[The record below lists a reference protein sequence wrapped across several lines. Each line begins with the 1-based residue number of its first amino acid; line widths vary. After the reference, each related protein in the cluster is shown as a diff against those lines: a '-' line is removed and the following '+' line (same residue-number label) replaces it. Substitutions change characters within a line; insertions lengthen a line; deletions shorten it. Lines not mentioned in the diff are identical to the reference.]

1 LVESGKLYGDG
12 KSLKERGKILW
23 EYVKGCAITNLVHR
37 FDLSTISTFFG
48 RWIPFAFAVG
58 IVTGGI
64 ASFMDVV
71 ILKLNAFLV
80 QNVPLLLL
88 YPLLVSIIVG
98 YALKVDPVIGGPG
111 IGYAII
117 HLKTKY
123 YIPIKTVLLKL
134 LTATLVLSG
143 GFIAG
148 REGPSFFIGVALG
161 EWFGRSYG
169 LGRKYKSLLGL
180 IGGGAFTGALLK
192 APLGSAIFAMEL
204 EEMYNLDYRPFVP
217 MIIASIVSYLTF
229 SFFRG
234 ESAFIHL
241 TKNPEWSLD
250 TIPYIVVMGLL
261 ISLIIYI
268 YTFLFHTATCS
279 SKFFD
284 AKIRPLIGTSLALP
298 LLAIL
303 FLATKDTDF
312 LSAPAHMGIVS
323 KLAQTPLGIGTDILI
338 VICVLLVTSLTLSF
352 GIPGGLVLPNLLIG
366 AAVGN
371 MFGHMFPNQIVT
383 FTLAGMG
390 AALAAGAKTPLAA
403 IVMITEM
410 THADVVIPM
419 TAAIITS
426 YTTSFGFS
434 LYLGQE
440 INLKPMK
447 GKDEKS
453 NKE

>member
-1 LVESGKLYGDG
+1 MEKRW
-12 KSLKERGKILW
+12 KFFKEYL
-23 EYVKGCAITNLVHR
+23 KGCAQTNLIHR
-37 FDLSTISTFFG
+37 FDLSTISLFFG

-58 IVTGGI
+58 IVTGSV

-71 ILKLNAFLV
+71 IVNLNRFLS
-80 QNVPLLLL
+80 NNPSLMLL
-88 YPLLVSIIVG
+88 YPLLVSALVG
-98 YALKVDPVIGGPG
+98 YALKLDPIIGGPG
-111 IGYAII
+111 IGYAIL
-117 HLKTKY
+117 HLKTKSFLRA
-123 YIPIKTVLLKL
+123 KTVFLKL
-134 LTATLVLSG
+134 LTSTFVLSG

-148 REGPSFFIGVALG
+148 REGPSFFIGVAIG
-161 EWFGRSYG
+161 EWFGRAYG
-169 LGRKYKSLLGL
+169 LGRKFKQLLGL

-241 TKNPEWSLD
+241 TKAPEWDLK
-250 TIPYIVVMGLL
+250 TIPYIVVMGLI
-261 ISLIIYI
+261 ISLIIYL
-268 YTFLFHTATCS
+268 YTFTFHTSVCT

-284 AKIRPLIGTSLALP
+284 TEERPIVGTALSLP
-298 LLAIL
+298 LLLIL
-303 FLATKDTDF
+303 FLATNDTDF

-323 KLAQTPLGIGTDILI
+323 KLAQVPYPVWLDIL
-338 VICVLLVTSLTLSF
+338 VVVCVLVITSLTLGF

-371 MFGHMFPNQIVT
+371 MFGHLFPNQIVT
-383 FTLAGMG
+383 FSLAGMG

-426 YTTSFGFS
+426 YATSFGFS

-440 INLKPMK
+440 IKVKPMELRK
-447 GKDEKS
+447 RE
-453 NKE
+453 

>member
-1 LVESGKLYGDG
+1 MDR
-12 KSLKERGKILW
+12 ERWNFFKD
-23 EYVKGCAITNLVHR
+23 YVKGCARTNLTHR
-37 FDLSTISTFFG
+37 FDLKAISNFFG

-58 IVTGGI
+58 ITTGTI
-64 ASFMDVV
+64 ASFMDVLIV
-71 ILKLNAFLV
+71 NFNHLLS
-80 QNVPLLLL
+80 QNIPLILL
-88 YPLLVSIIVG
+88 YPLVVSILVG
-98 YALKVDPVIGGPG
+98 YALAIDPVIGGPG
-111 IGYAII
+111 IGYAIL
-117 HLKTKY
+117 HLKTKGY
-123 YIPIKTVLLKL
+123 LKARTVLLKL
-134 LTATLVLSG
+134 LTSTFTLSG

-148 REGPSFFIGVALG
+148 REGPSFFIGVAIG
-161 EWFGRSYG
+161 EWFGRAYG
-169 LGRKYKSLLGL
+169 LGKKYKQLLGL

-241 TKNPEWSLD
+241 SKAPEWSLQ
-250 TIPYIVVMGLL
+250 TIPYIVVMGLV
-261 ISLIIYI
+261 ISLIIYV
-268 YTFLFHTATCS
+268 YTFLFHTSVCV
-279 SKFFD
+279 SKFFET
-284 AKIRPLIGTSLALP
+284 KIRPVVGTAAALP
-298 LLAIL
+298 FL
-303 FLATKDTDF
+303 FLLYVVTRDVDF
-312 LSAPAHMGIVS
+312 LSAPAHMGVVS
-323 KLAQTPLGIGTDILI
+323 KLAQVLFPVWVDVVI
-338 VICVLLVTSLTLSF
+338 VVCVILVTSLTLSF

-371 MFGHMFPNQIVT
+371 IFGHLFPNEMVT

-440 INLKPMK
+440 IRLKPMMMRK
-447 GKDEKS
+447 RE
-453 NKE
+453 

>member
-1 LVESGKLYGDG
+1 MGVKEKTFP
-12 KSLKERGKILW
+12 LKEYI
-23 EYVKGCAITNLVHR
+23 KGCARTNLVHR
-37 FDLSTISTFFG
+37 FDLSTIANFFG
-48 RWIPFAFAVG
+48 KWIPFAFAVG
-58 IVTGGI
+58 VVTGSI
-64 ASFMDVV
+64 ASLMDVLIININS
-71 ILKLNAFLV
+71 ILTENL
-80 QNVPLLLL
+80 PLLILH
-88 YPLLVSIIVG
+88 PLLTAVFVG
-98 YALKVDPVIGGPG
+98 YALSVDSAIGGPG
-111 IGYAII
+111 IGYSII

-123 YIPIKTVLLKL
+123 FIPLKTVFLKAV
-134 LTATLVLSG
+134 TSILVLSG

-161 EWFGRSYG
+161 EWFGKVYG
-169 LGRKYKSLLGL
+169 LGKKYKNLVGL

-234 ESAFIHL
+234 EKAFIQL
-241 TKNPEWSLD
+241 EKVPAWNLQS
-250 TIPYIVVMGLL
+250 IPYIVVMGLV
-261 ISLIIYI
+261 ISLIIYL
-268 YTFLFHTATCS
+268 YTFLFHTSTCI
-279 SKFFD
+279 SKFFEP
-284 AKIRPLIGTSLALP
+284 KVRPIVGTALAIPFLLALY
-298 LLAIL
+298 L
-303 FLATKDTDF
+303 FTNDTDF
-312 LSAPAHMGIVS
+312 LSAPAHMGMVS
-323 KLAQTPLGIGTDILI
+323 KLAQVPFPILTDLLI
-338 VICVLLVTSLTLSF
+338 IIVVLTVTSLTLSF
-352 GIPGGLVLPNLLIG
+352 GIPGGLVLPNFLIG

-371 MFGHMFPNQIVT
+371 MFGHIFPEQIVT

-434 LYLGQE
+434 LYLAQE
-440 INLKPMK
+440 IKLKPMER
-447 GKDEKS
+447 KDER
-453 NKE
+453 